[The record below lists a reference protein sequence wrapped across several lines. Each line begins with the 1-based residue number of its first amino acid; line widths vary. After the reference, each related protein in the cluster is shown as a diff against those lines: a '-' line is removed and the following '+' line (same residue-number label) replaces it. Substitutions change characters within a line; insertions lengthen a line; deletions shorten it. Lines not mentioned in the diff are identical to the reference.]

1 MLTIEP
7 PPFAIM
13 PGRNALIVWN
23 IALALIVKLRS
34 QASSSHS
41 RIVPAW
47 TQPAQ
52 LNSTSIGPSA
62 SASARTPGASVTSS
76 GRGSQP
82 ATSAQAPGCR
92 SVAITRAPSRANSSA
107 LARPM
112 PCAAPVITAVLPASR
127 PAMSCPASH
136 HEARAERVVIVPVP
150 RVFADQPGGAA
161 HLGVDRGRAVTL
173 LAAHDA
179 RLEDAARRALDLDDA
194 IPVDEPDR
202 VEHGGD
208 RDGAFAGRGAID
220 AAGLADRDHVDVGLA
235 VCRPGHQQLLERR
248 GVAGLGQAA
257 RHRRPQLAP
266 PRALE
271 GDEGQPDRLGVDDGA
286 QAAGADHD
294 VGSRRPRAEGD
305 RAAAAHDL

>member
-41 RIVPAW
+41 RIVPAC

-62 SASARTPGASVTSS
+62 SASARTPAASVTSS

-92 SVAITRAPSRANSSA
+92 SAAITRAPSRANNSA

-112 PCAAPVITAVLPASR
+112 PCAAPVISAVLPASR
-127 PAMSCPASH
+127 PIAASH

-150 RVFADQPGGAA
+150 GVFADQPGGAA
-161 HLGVDRGRAVTL
+161 DLGVDRRRAVAL

-179 RLEDAARRALDLDDA
+179 CVEDAARRAFDLDDA
-194 IPVDEPDR
+194 
-202 VEHGGD
+202 
-208 RDGAFAGRGAID
+208 
-220 AAGLADRDHVDVGLA
+220 
-235 VCRPGHQQLLERR
+235 
-248 GVAGLGQAA
+248 
-257 RHRRPQLAP
+257 
-266 PRALE
+266 
-271 GDEGQPDRLGVDDGA
+271 
-286 QAAGADHD
+286 
-294 VGSRRPRAEGD
+294 
-305 RAAAAHDL
+305 